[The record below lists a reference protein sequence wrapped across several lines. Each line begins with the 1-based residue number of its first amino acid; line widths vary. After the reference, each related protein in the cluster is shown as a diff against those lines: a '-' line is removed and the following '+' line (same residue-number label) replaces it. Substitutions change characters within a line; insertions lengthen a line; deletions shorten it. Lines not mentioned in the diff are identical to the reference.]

1 MILWIDDSLG
11 LQSYWREHKLI
22 NKEYK
27 NIQEFVPSEKE
38 KLNLF
43 CCCQIFLVQMRQQRT
58 NISKT

>member
-11 LQSYWREHKLI
+11 LKSYWREHKLI

-38 KLNLF
+38 KLN
-43 CCCQIFLVQMRQQRT
+43 
-58 NISKT
+58 

>member
-11 LQSYWREHKLI
+11 LQSYWLELI

-38 KLNLF
+38 KLN
-43 CCCQIFLVQMRQQRT
+43 
-58 NISKT
+58 

>member
-38 KLNLF
+38 KLLN
-43 CCCQIFLVQMRQQRT
+43 
-58 NISKT
+58 